1 MGVSSK
7 LLLDVTGTQTS
18 ELDSG
23 FSLNDRGIIYTHK
36 NAHSHTFTPL
46 ILHTLIVKKYKEI
59 NLL

>member
-46 ILHTLIVKKYKEI
+46 ILHTLIVKKI
-59 NLL
+59 